1 MKLAERL
8 GLRVNPRRLPGQ
20 ACCGRPAISK
30 GLLDNAKA
38 MAHDNVLGLYREQ
51 VDIPYVF
58 LEPSCLSAFTDD
70 YLTLVDPGI
79 QSAARSLAERCL
91 SVEAFF
97 AEKLTAQAETL
108 AWQADSPRIL
118 LHGHCH
124 QKALWGTADTLKLL
138 RVIPGAAVAEM
149 NTGCCGVAGSFGY
162 EYYELSMKI
171 AEDRLLPTIRDN
183 PEAII
188 AAPGTSCRAQI
199 HDSGFQAQHPVEI
212 VLAALAGN

>member
-1 MKLAERL
+1 MIVDTFSEWNHPEIGHAAMKLAERL
-8 GLRVNPRRLPGQ
+8 GLRVNVRRLPGQ

-38 MAHDNVLGLYREQ
+38 MAHDNVLGLYRSHPD
-51 VDIPYVF
+51 VPCVF

-79 QSAARSLAERCL
+79 QDAARSLAERCL

-97 AEKLTAQAETL
+97 AEKLVEQAETL

-138 RVIPGAAVAEM
+138 RAIPGAAVAEM

-162 EYYELSMKI
+162 EHYDLSMKI
-171 AEDRLLPTIRDN
+171 AEDRFAADNSRESRCHHRRAGHLLP
-183 PEAII
+183 
-188 AAPGTSCRAQI
+188 RA
-199 HDSGFQAQHPVEI
+199 DS
-212 VLAALAGN
+212 